1 MEEVSQL
8 NMYLVREWVILR
20 SGLFE
25 LFENILGK
33 GEWADYVSVATY
45 DYGLLRNCERGCFRV

>member
-8 NMYLVREWVILR
+8 NMYLVREWVILK

-45 DYGLLRNCERGCFRV
+45 DY